1 MKRLVL
7 LAVAACAASLVVGL
21 SNAGAGPA
29 TVVCTDAFSGTAF
42 NVVVPDDNFCVLSGA
57 TITHDLLIG
66 ADAGAG
72 AGVFSGE
79 PGLTVGHDVTMQH
92 DSEVD
97 FGATVIGH
105 DLIGTTNDGFHLER
119 TTIRG
124 DLLAFQPAT
133 VQTGGVDPDS
143 PGGPV
148 HIRGDLVIQG
158 APPDNDFVF
167 DDLFLLTVD
176 REVATTTSL
185 FAHSPSR
192 APRHAPAVVTASA
205 GTPKHTRDVTSGCRS
220 GRRPCRWRNGVR
232 QVARG
237 SGARCQGA
245 NACRRPPGRGRG
257 TGGTRPPTPHRSPA
271 TQARDHRSSRQRPL
285 SLSSAEPF
293 QERTLARSGSWRWS
307 PPAESWSR
315 RSCRLLA
322 RSPRS
327 PGRRAAGERGRAG
340 SPRTPSSRTS
350 DARRDGCRPTARG
363 HSRTRAPLRP
373 APPSRTCP
381 PRPRRSRP
389 ATRSSCRSASPWHAS
404 LTRPTCTSRG
414 SHPSS

>member
-79 PGLTVGHDVTMQH
+79 PGLTVGHEVTMQH
-92 DSEVD
+92 DSEVF

-148 HIRGDLVIQG
+148 HVRGDLVIQG
-158 APPDNDFVF
+158 TPPDKPFVF
-167 DDLFLLTVD
+167 DGLFLLTVD
-176 REVATTTSL
+176 RDFTITDRSVTLGFTIGGDTVGRDL
-185 FAHSPSR
+185 
-192 APRHAPAVVTASA
+192 VVTNDTAL
-205 GTPKHTRDVTSGCRS
+205 SGFFGPS
-220 GRRPCRWRNGVR
+220 SLVVR
-232 QVARG
+232 QNSVGRDLIFTGNTAV
-237 SGARCQGA
+237 SGGGLIVSQ
-245 NACRRPPGRGRG
+245 NVVGRD
-257 TGGTRPPTPHRSPA
+257 A
-271 TQARDHRSSRQRPL
+271 I
-285 SLSSAEPF
+285 
-293 QERTLARSGSWRWS
+293 
-307 PPAESWSR
+307 
-315 RSCRLLA
+315 C
-322 RSPRS
+322 
-327 PGRRAAGERGRAG
+327 AGN
-340 SPRTPSSRTS
+340 
-350 DARRDGCRPTARG
+350 D
-363 HSRTRAPLRP
+363 P
-373 APPSRTCP
+373 APTDGNVVGRTN
-381 PRPRRSRP
+381 
-389 ATRSSCRSASPWHAS
+389 
-404 LTRPTCTSRG
+404 TCG
-414 SHPSS
+414 